1 MHTGDPFDVAVIGA
15 GASGTLVAKNF
26 SRHAAPGARLALI
39 GSGSRPGRGVAYET
53 PYLTNVLN
61 VPAGN
66 MSAFPDDRL
75 HFVRWLSTRLPG
87 SGVKTFAPRSVYG
100 DYLAEILEETLHS
113 GMVQLIDATATN
125 LNLSDGIWAV
135 QLQNGSSIQARSIVL
150 AIGNALIPAAPLDVS
165 SIAPYYRGNPWG
177 ADTLKG
183 LASTAPV
190 LLIGTGLTAV
200 DVALSLRES
209 GHEGPIHAVSRHG
222 RLYQHHKPYT
232 QQPLLEI
239 DDKFKTPL
247 AALRWVRSRIRQ
259 TESAG
264 GDWRAVIDS
273 LRPHTAQ
280 IWQAWSLRQRGSFM
294 RHARNLWDIHRH
306 RMAPQV
312 SAQLKQLLA
321 DGTLQ
326 IHAGRLVNAET
337 DGTKASITIRSSQTG
352 NPFVVPVE
360 RAINCTGPT
369 RNFTTTDI
377 PLIANLRDQGWL
389 TPDPLRL
396 GIETDKDGRL
406 INVDGSATPSLFTL
420 GPLRI
425 PGLFE
430 SIAIPELRV
439 QAAELAQLLASET
452 IDRSEKTLT

>member
-15 GASGTLVAKNF
+15 GASGTLVVTHF

-53 PYLTNVLN
+53 PYLANLLN
-61 VPAGN
+61 VPAAN
-66 MSAFPDDRL
+66 MSAFPENRL

-87 SGVKTFAPRSVYG
+87 SGATTFAPRSVYG

-113 GMVQLIDATATN
+113 KTVQLVDATATN
-125 LNLSDGIWAV
+125 LNFSDGIWSV
-135 QLQNGSSIQARSIVL
+135 QLQNGSSILARSIVL

-165 SIAPYYRGNPWG
+165 SIAPHYYGNPWG
-177 ADTLKG
+177 VDTLKG
-183 LASTAPV
+183 LACTAPV
-190 LLIGTGLTAV
+190 LLIGTGLTMV

-209 GHEGPIHAVSRHG
+209 GHDGPIHAVSRHG
-222 RLYQHHKPYT
+222 RLYQHHKPYA
-232 QQPLLEI
+232 QQPLQEI
-239 DDKFKTPL
+239 DDKFRTPL
-247 AALRWVRSRIRQ
+247 AALRWVRSTIQ
-259 TESAG
+259 QMESAG

-273 LRPHTAQ
+273 LRPHTTQ
-280 IWQAWSLRQRGSFM
+280 IWQTWSLRQRGSFL

-312 SAQLKQLLA
+312 ATQLKQLLA
-321 DGTLQ
+321 DGILQ

-337 DGTKASITIRSSQTG
+337 DGTRARITIRSSQAGDT
-352 NPFVVPVE
+352 FVIAVE
-360 RAINCTGPT
+360 RVINCTGPT

-377 PLIANLRDQGWL
+377 PLIAGLREQGWL

-406 INVDGSATPSLFTL
+406 IGVDGKTTPFLFTL

-439 QAAELAQLLASET
+439 QAAELAQLLVSDSLAN
-452 IDRSEKTLT
+452 KL